1 VLDASDIAEGSA
13 ERNSGFMIDL
23 PHDLTSQ
30 NDAGN
35 GDEGSLIALSRKAI
49 AFAQVAAAK
58 YGIDLA
64 YVDLVAK

>member
-1 VLDASDIAEGSA
+1 
-13 ERNSGFMIDL
+13 
-23 PHDLTSQ
+23 
-30 NDAGN
+30 
-35 GDEGSLIALSRKAI
+35 LIALSRKAI